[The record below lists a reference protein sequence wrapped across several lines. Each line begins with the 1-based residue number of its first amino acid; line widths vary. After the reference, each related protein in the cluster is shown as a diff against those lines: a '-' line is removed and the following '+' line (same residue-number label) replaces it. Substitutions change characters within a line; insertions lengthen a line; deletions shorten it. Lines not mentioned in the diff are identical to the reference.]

1 MCFPFVSAKIMLSVG
16 SCKLFIRNMLLCLP
30 NLYAVNDVLPQD
42 ITARSYRRQGREVG
56 TGYPYGEGGVLLSE
70 SLTGVHRLTEFA
82 ANCASASELEYA
94 KQQRPDGDE
103 QHKDE
108 CGFGVE
114 DVLHRSAG
122 DDEQRASPEVV

>member
-1 MCFPFVSAKIMLSVG
+1 MLSVG

-70 SLTGVHRLTEFA
+70 SLAGVHRLTEPA
-82 ANCASASELEYA
+82 AYGATTGELKTQSRSEPMAMRSRNASVVSAWKMFFIVVPETMSNEHP
-94 KQQRPDGDE
+94 QR
-103 QHKDE
+103 
-108 CGFGVE
+108 
-114 DVLHRSAG
+114 
-122 DDEQRASPEVV
+122 

>member
-1 MCFPFVSAKIMLSVG
+1 MLSVG

-70 SLTGVHRLTEFA
+70 SLTGVHRLTEFV
-82 ANCASASELEYA
+82 ANCASANDPMAMSSIKTSVVSAWKMFFIVVPETMSNEHP
-94 KQQRPDGDE
+94 QR
-103 QHKDE
+103 
-108 CGFGVE
+108 
-114 DVLHRSAG
+114 
-122 DDEQRASPEVV
+122 

>member
-1 MCFPFVSAKIMLSVG
+1 MLSVG

-70 SLTGVHRLTEFA
+70 SLTGVHRLTA
-82 ANCASASELEYA
+82 MSSIKTSVVSAWKMFFIVVPETMSNEHP
-94 KQQRPDGDE
+94 QR
-103 QHKDE
+103 
-108 CGFGVE
+108 
-114 DVLHRSAG
+114 
-122 DDEQRASPEVV
+122 

>member
-42 ITARSYRRQGREVG
+42 IAARTYCRQGREVG
-56 TGYPYGEGGVLLSE
+56 TGYPYGEGGILLSE
-70 SLTGVHRLTEFA
+70 SLACVHRLAEFA
-82 ANCASASELEYA
+82 ANRASASELKYA

-103 QHKDE
+103 QHKGE

-114 DVLHRSAG
+114 DVLHRGAG
-122 DDEQRASPEVV
+122 DDKQRTSPEVV

>member
-30 NLYAVNDVLPQD
+30 NLYTVNDVLPQD
-42 ITARSYRRQGREVG
+42 ITAWSYRRQGREIG

-82 ANCASASELEYA
+82 AYGASASELKYA